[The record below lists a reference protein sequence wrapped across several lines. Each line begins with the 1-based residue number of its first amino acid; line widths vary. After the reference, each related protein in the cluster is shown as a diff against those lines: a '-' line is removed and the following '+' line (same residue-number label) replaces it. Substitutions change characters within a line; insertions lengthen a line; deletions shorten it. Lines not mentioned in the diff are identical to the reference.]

1 MRPSR
6 AGLERGVLNVFASS
20 SGVFYDDICLTDGF
34 TFDSPAEREAFLSV
48 LERKYRVKI
57 SEADAGRLDVGTYN
71 SKIGKSVFVPRDVID
86 YISTRVEFLG

>member
-34 TFDSPAEREAFLSV
+34 TFDSPAER
-48 LERKYRVKI
+48 
-57 SEADAGRLDVGTYN
+57 
-71 SKIGKSVFVPRDVID
+71 
-86 YISTRVEFLG
+86 